1 MYIEHSEV
9 CRSFSALQG
18 IKDFINRT
26 NEPVY
31 VLSAPLTEKKYTTS
45 YKDGL
50 IVLSPHRKIL
60 FVSLNNSKNDD
71 SFDDYVEDTLEDV
84 GSISDR
90 YNFKEAIG
98 RPRRWRGVLTET
110 ANVNELDDFWQFYTN
125 DSLVVQKLEEV
136 RKISIIVSLER

>member
-1 MYIEHSEV
+1 MENSRLYIEQSEV
-9 CRSFSALQG
+9 CRSFSALQS

-71 SFDDYVEDTLEDV
+71 SFDDYEDNASHI
-84 GSISDR
+84 GS
-90 YNFKEAIG
+90 
-98 RPRRWRGVLTET
+98 
-110 ANVNELDDFWQFYTN
+110 VNRTSQGITSSENEPGSSQ
-125 DSLVVQKLEEV
+125 
-136 RKISIIVSLER
+136 